1 MTTNT
6 IGNNTLG
13 NPIRD
18 TVVSASGD
26 DSTGFVLL
34 SEAAANSG
42 GVLIEGV
49 DTNGVAMS
57 YLLDAVSWAA
67 NSYYKRSEEN
77 LVDGSYLRF
86 REFRVGYNVPS
97 SFLEG
102 FPIVGANVGFSIRNV
117 AMLNSAEKGID
128 PTTASNGHGDGFSYW
143 EGGVLPSTRS
153 VSVNLKLTF

>member
-6 IGNNTLG
+6 VGNNNLG

-18 TVVSASGD
+18 QVMHADSGAVD
-26 DSTGFVLL
+26 FVLL
-34 SEAAANSG
+34 SDAASNSG

-49 DTNGVAMS
+49 NEDGDPVS

-77 LVDGSYLRF
+77 LVDASYLRF
-86 REFRVGYNVPS
+86 REFRLGYNLPS
-97 SFLEG
+97 SMLESLP
-102 FPIVGANVGFSIRNV
+102 FIAANVGLSVRNV
-117 AMLNSAEKGID
+117 AMLSSAEKGID

-143 EGGVLPSTRS
+143 EGGVLPSTRAVSLS
-153 VSVNLKLTF
+153 VKLTF